1 MKKAYFW
8 ILVLSLALN
17 GCATRVSTSFDRQ
30 ADFSRYKTFCWLQG
44 CEFTFTGPGYMNDS
58 AVVSY
63 LKNAIIKEMEE
74 KGFSYDAENPDLLLD
89 FHVTV
94 ENRQTNVYRF
104 EEDRFLQL
112 DPVDQSD
119 VYYFLEG
126 TLIMDIADRETGQM
140 IWRSS
145 ASRYL
150 ELNPEMSEKNL
161 RRGIGIVLKK
171 FPPKDKSGM

>member
-1 MKKAYFW
+1 MKKVYLLIVVL
-8 ILVLSLALN
+8 ILGLT

-30 ADFSRYKTFCWLQG
+30 ADFSKYKSFCWLQG
-44 CEFTFTGPGYMNDS
+44 CEFTFTGPRYMNDS
-58 AVVSY
+58 AVVSN

-74 KGFSYDAENPDLLLD
+74 KGFIYDAENPDLLLD

-145 ASRYL
+145 ANRYL
-150 ELNPEMSEKNL
+150 ELNPQMTEKNL
-161 RRGIGIVLKK
+161 RKGIGMVLRK
-171 FPPKDKSGM
+171 FPPKEKK

>member
-30 ADFSRYKTFCWLQG
+30 ADFNRYKTFCWLQG

-58 AVVSY
+58 AVVSN

-74 KGFSYDAENPDLLLD
+74 KGFVYDAENPDLLLD

-150 ELNPEMSEKNL
+150 ELNPEMTEKNL

>member
-1 MKKAYFW
+1 MNKLIAWMVF
-8 ILVLSLALN
+8 LSLAVG
-17 GCATRVSTSFDRQ
+17 GCATKVSTSFDRQ

-58 AVVSY
+58 AVVSN

-74 KGFSYDAENPDLLLD
+74 KGFIYDAENPDLLLD

-150 ELNPEMSEKNL
+150 ELNPEMTEKNL
-161 RRGIGIVLKK
+161 RRGIGIVLKR
-171 FPPKDKSGM
+171 FPPKDKSSM